1 MLLLQVLDARDPL
14 GGRSKFVEE
23 EVRRREGDGKKLIA
37 VVNKIGELDLSR
49 WSLIRL

>member
-1 MLLLQVLDARDPL
+1 VLDARDPL

-37 VVNKIGELDLSR
+37 VVNKIGEFASIQINLARSELV
-49 WSLIRL
+49 